1 MSTIFTIINSFRRA
15 FWLQKINSDVSLQFL
30 NLNLNRG
37 EQRPVSFPDITVS
50 TFILEPITG
59 DLWVSNQ
66 TDGKI
71 LRCPQLNESCEEVVD
86 TGKPCFSF
94 LSPFHNIYVFDLRF

>member
-1 MSTIFTIINSFRRA
+1 M
-15 FWLQKINSDVSLQFL
+15 INSDVSLQFL

-37 EQRPVSFPDITVS
+37 EQGPVSFPDITVS

-71 LRCPQLNESCEEVVD
+71 LKCPQLNESCEEVVD

-94 LSPFHNIYVFDLRF
+94 LSQCIGKTANSRVFVVLKPAWEGRMTQL